1 MATLDSAELLSV
13 IGGVKMTYNF
23 SYEHFIYEEDKMV
36 FRPNLNL
43 FDYDIQQLILEAERN
58 IGALARLGLKSH
70 PLEPTILRNSLV
82 RTAHFTTK
90 IEQNKLE
97 FKEVEQVYQSYK
109 KNPLTIKQKAQLEV
123 KNVFETYEYIYSLDP
138 NKDFS
143 DMDEPVLKKIQQTL
157 MQNLTG
163 YPDGYRSIPVALQD
177 SDGQVSYQPPACNEI
192 PLLMRAYF
200 SWLFTSVTGLSN
212 PYETNVVSE
221 KKVHP
226 LIISGITHHLI
237 GYVHP
242 FPDGNGRTAR
252 AFSTLVGLI
261 HNDLSTIKDAFSVE
275 EYFDKRIEDYYDT
288 LMTATQGNLKPFIV
302 FYLECVIASLTKVLK
317 ELQRYDRIKHIRELL
332 GKGHAKTMFELIAR
346 MEDGEIFHRQL
357 FDETLDASP
366 SSIAKNISKL
376 KDLGVI
382 IPGENRGEYIIS
394 IVD

>member
-1 MATLDSAELLSV
+1 
-13 IGGVKMTYNF
+13 MTYVF
-23 SYEHFIYEEDKMV
+23 AYEHFSNTEGRLV
-36 FRPNLNL
+36 FKPNLNPY
-43 FDYDIQQLILEAERN
+43 DYEIQQLILEAERN

-70 PLEPTILRNSLV
+70 PLKPTILRNSLV

-97 FKEVEQVYQSYK
+97 FKEVEQLYQHYK
-109 KNPLTIKQKAQLEV
+109 RNPLTIKRKAQLEV

-138 NKDFS
+138 SNDFT
-143 DMDEPVLKKIQQTL
+143 DMDEPVLKKIQYTL
-157 MQNLTG
+157 MNNLTG
-163 YPDGYRSIPVALQD
+163 YPEGYRSIPVALQD
-177 SDGQVSYQPPACNEI
+177 GDGHISYQPPSFNEV
-192 PLLMRAYF
+192 PRLMQAYF
-200 SWLFTSVTGLSN
+200 SWLYTSVTGYMN
-212 PYETNVVSE
+212 PYETTNIHPE

-237 GYVHP
+237 GYIHP

-261 HNDLSTIKDAFSVE
+261 HADLATIKDAFSVE
-275 EYFDKRIEDYYDT
+275 EFFDKKIEDYYDS
-288 LMTATQGNLKPFIV
+288 LMAATQGDLKPFTV
-302 FYLECVIASLTKVLK
+302 FYLDCVNASLTKVLK

-332 GKGHAKTMFELIAR
+332 GRGHAKTMFELISR
-346 MEDGEIFHRQL
+346 MDDGEIFHRQL
-357 FDETLDASP
+357 FDDTLEASS

-382 IPGENRGEYIIS
+382 KSGDGRGEYMVC